1 MITKDEVLK
10 IGKLQKPYGIKGE
23 ISLVF
28 DKPVYAGIDTEF
40 YFLDID
46 RIFVPFLIEEITF
59 ITDTGARVKFEDV
72 NDETEAARFAN
83 LYVFLL
89 RKQVPE
95 NLDEENPEWDFFI
108 GYRVI
113 DQHNRDLGTIESV
126 DMATLNVLFIVKQ
139 AKEEYL
145 IPATD
150 DFITRV
156 NDEQKIICMNLPEG
170 LIDTGSN
177 L

>member
-1 MITKDEVLK
+1 
-10 IGKLQKPYGIKGE
+10 
-23 ISLVF
+23 
-28 DKPVYAGIDTEF
+28 
-40 YFLDID
+40 
-46 RIFVPFLIEEITF
+46 
-59 ITDTGARVKFEDV
+59 V
-72 NDETEAARFAN
+72 NDEPGAARFAN
-83 LYVFLL
+83 LHVFLL

-95 NLDEENPEWDFFI
+95 NLDEENLEWDFFI

-113 DQHNRDLGTIESV
+113 DQHNRDLGTIEGV
-126 DMATLNVLFIVKQ
+126 DAATLNVLFIVKQ
-139 AKEEYL
+139 ANEEYL

>member
-1 MITKDEVLK
+1 MITRDEVLK
-10 IGKLQKPYGIKGE
+10 IGKLKKPYGIKGE
-23 ISLVF
+23 LSLVF
-28 DKPVYAGIDTEF
+28 DKPAYAGVDTEF

-46 RIFVPFLIEEITF
+46 AIFVPFLVEEITF
-59 ITDTGARVKFEDV
+59 ITDTAARVKFEDFD
-72 NDETEAARFAN
+72 DEARAARLAN
-83 LYVFLL
+83 LPVFLL
-89 RKQVPE
+89 REQVPE
-95 NLDEENPEWDFFI
+95 ELDEENPGWDFFI
-108 GYRVI
+108 GYRII
-113 DQHNRDLGTIESV
+113 DQHDRDLGAIEGV
-126 DMATLNVLFIVKQ
+126 DAATLNVLFIVKK
-139 AKEEYL
+139 ANEEYL

>member
-1 MITKDEVLK
+1 MITKDEVFK

-28 DKPVYAGIDTEF
+28 DKPAYAGIDTEF

-59 ITDTGARVKFEDV
+59 ITDTGA
-72 NDETEAARFAN
+72 AARFAN
-83 LYVFLL
+83 LHVFLL

-95 NLDEENPEWDFFI
+95 NLDEENPDWDFFI
-108 GYRVI
+108 GYRVV
-113 DQHNRDLGTIESV
+113 DQHDRNLGTIESV
-126 DMATLNVLFIVKQ
+126 DAATLNVLFIVKK
-139 AKEEYL
+139 ANEEYL

-150 DFITRV
+150 DFITRI
-156 NDEQKIICMNLPEG
+156 NEEQKIICMNLPEG
-170 LIDTGSN
+170 LVDTEGN

>member
-1 MITKDEVLK
+1 MITRDELLK

-28 DKPVYAGIDTEF
+28 DKPVYTGIDTEF

-59 ITDTGARVKFEDV
+59 IPDTGARVKFEDV

-83 LYVFLL
+83 LHVFLL
-89 RKQVPE
+89 HEQVPE
-95 NLDEENPEWDFFI
+95 NPDEENPEWDFFI

-113 DQHNRDLGTIESV
+113 DQHDRDLGTIEGV
-126 DMATLNVLFIVKQ
+126 DAATLNVLFIVKK
-139 AKEEYL
+139 ANEEYL
-145 IPATD
+145 IPATG

-156 NDEQKIICMNLPEG
+156 NNEQKMIRMNLPEG
-170 LIDTGSN
+170 LIDTGSG

>member
-59 ITDTGARVKFEDV
+59 ITDTGARTMKQRLPGLQTYTFSY
-72 NDETEAARFAN
+72 FAN
-83 LYVFLL
+83 RYLKIWTKRIRIGTFL
-89 RKQVPE
+89 
-95 NLDEENPEWDFFI
+95 
-108 GYRVI
+108 
-113 DQHNRDLGTIESV
+113 
-126 DMATLNVLFIVKQ
+126 
-139 AKEEYL
+139 
-145 IPATD
+145 
-150 DFITRV
+150 
-156 NDEQKIICMNLPEG
+156 
-170 LIDTGSN
+170 
-177 L
+177 

>member
-1 MITKDEVLK
+1 MITKDEVFK

-28 DKPVYAGIDTEF
+28 DKPAYAGIDTEF
-40 YFLDID
+40 YFLDFD

-59 ITDTGARVKFEDV
+59 TTDIGARVKFEDV

-95 NLDEENPEWDFFI
+95 NLDEKNPEWDFFI

-126 DMATLNVLFIVKQ
+126 DAATLNVLFIVKK
-139 AKEEYL
+139 ANEEYL
-145 IPATD
+145 IPATN
-150 DFITRV
+150 DFITRI
-156 NDEQKIICMNLPEG
+156 NDEQKIICMDLPKR
-170 LIDTGSN
+170 LIDIMK
-177 L
+177 